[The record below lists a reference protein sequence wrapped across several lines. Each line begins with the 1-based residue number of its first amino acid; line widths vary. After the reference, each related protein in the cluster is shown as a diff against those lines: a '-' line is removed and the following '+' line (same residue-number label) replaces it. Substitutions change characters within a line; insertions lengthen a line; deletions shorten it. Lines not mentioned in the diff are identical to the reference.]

1 MAKARKPAASK
12 KTGSAIISKDEFQK
26 CAASARRKGV
36 LVLGPFG
43 EPGEARG
50 KTWYHVFNKANPDR
64 SLDINQRYTA
74 DDLGERI
81 RSLPARTPKAAG

>member
-12 KTGSAIISKDEFQK
+12 KTASAIISKEEFRK
-26 CAASARRKGV
+26 CAALARRKGV

-43 EPGEARG
+43 EPRARG

-74 DDLGERI
+74 DALNRRI
-81 RSLPARTPKAAG
+81 RSLPGKAPKAPM

>member
-43 EPGEARG
+43 EPRARG
-50 KTWYHVFNKANPDR
+50 KTWYHVFNKANPDL

-74 DDLGERI
+74 DDLSERI
-81 RSLPARTPKAAG
+81 RSLPARSPKAAR